1 MLRYM
6 LPQSNFVLIVLTSM
20 LKRSLFIVVVSVGVF
35 IKIDLACFA
44 VHENSMIYCRVVVS
58 CLVQNN
64 LV

>member
-1 MLRYM
+1 M
-6 LPQSNFVLIVLTSM
+6 LPQCNFVLIVLTSM
-20 LKRSLFIVVVSVGVF
+20 LKRSLFIVVVVSGGVF